1 MTKKH
6 RNKSVNKYN
15 HKSKGGRRSLLVT
28 LLPLIFCIFFVSA
41 FIFVVLTDVHLPS
54 FEKDLASSS
63 GEGESFP
70 EYKGE
75 TVSAEQGESFVYD
88 RESGSVSC
96 GTYRFDEKAKPYTV
110 IGNGSAHV

>member
-6 RNKSVNKYN
+6 RNKSANKYN

-28 LLPLIFCIFFVSA
+28 LLPLIFCIIFVAA

-54 FEKDLASSS
+54 AEKDLASGS

-88 RESGSVSC
+88 KESGMKRLSRTRLSEMAARMC
-96 GTYRFDEKAKPYTV
+96 IT
-110 IGNGSAHV
+110 